1 MALLGVVNR
10 AFRNI
15 SRRKIRALLVIIA
28 LGFSLAIMISIPAGI
43 AANQNATQAL
53 TSNMSNAIAQTEA
66 SLNNTIAQTEASIN
80 QTLTQVDCSL
90 TPSAPSGFGFTTGN
104 FTPGDFTPGQF
115 DPRTANF
122 TQRDPGQFGGG
133 FTPGEFG
140 AGQFGGGGSNPMNET
155 YYSDLSNITGVA
167 AVASILQA
175 SEGHNVTV
183 SDRFGPG
190 GQTLA
195 SNRNFTRLVADYII
209 EGIPLTSDLINN
221 YPILPTNITAGRN
234 LQAGESG
241 VVLLSENNSAY
252 FGVGVGDTV
261 TILGQ
266 NFEVIGI
273 HGTSGVSDTQ
283 TLYMNLSDA
292 QALTNNTGYVT
303 TLHVFADNAADVT
316 SIASAISTLHPE
328 LDVTT
333 AQQRLEQLQTLQ
345 ATYQTQLANA
355 ESTYNTQ
362 VQNAQATMNQ
372 TQNQA
377 FEEIIV
383 ALVATSLIVLFVM
396 LYTVRERTK
405 EIGTLKAIGFSNRSV
420 MSQFMLEGV
429 LLSVI
434 AGAVAIVIG
443 TVAAPFL
450 SSVLLPTVSSSVNL
464 FGGGGSAFRLGTA
477 TTATATSTVSVSPEL
492 MILTFGAAI
501 ALGAVGSLYP
511 AWRAAKTRPAEAM
524 RYE

>member
-1 MALLGVVNR
+1 LGVVNR

-43 AANQNATQAL
+43 TANQNATQAL
-53 TSNMSNAIAQTEA
+53 TSNMSDAIAQTEA
-66 SLNNTIAQTEASIN
+66 NLNSTILQTEISIN
-80 QTLTQVDCSL
+80 QTLTQIDCSL
-90 TPSAPSGFGFTTGN
+90 TPSAPSGFGFSTGN
-104 FTPGDFTPGQF
+104 LTAGNFPPGLFASGNSSF
-115 DPRTANF
+115 I
-122 TQRDPGQFGGG
+122 QRDPGQFGGG
-133 FTPGEFG
+133 FTAGAFG
-140 AGQFGGGGSNPMNET
+140 AGPFGGGGSNPMNET
-155 YYSDLSNITGVA
+155 YYSDLSNLTGVA
-167 AVASILQA
+167 AVAPVLQA
-175 SEGHNVTV
+175 TEGHNVTV
-183 SDRFGPG
+183 SARIGYGGNQMFGG
-190 GQTLA
+190 D
-195 SNRNFTRLVADYII
+195 RNFTRLVADYII
-209 EGIPLTSDLINN
+209 EGIPLTSDLVNN

-234 LQAGESG
+234 LQAGDSG

-252 FGVGVGDTV
+252 FGVSVGETV

-266 NFEVIGI
+266 NFQVIGI
-273 HGTSGVSDTQ
+273 HGTSAVSDKQ

-316 SIASAISTLHPE
+316 SVASAVSVLHPE

-345 ATYQTQLANA
+345 STYQTQLTTAQ
-355 ESTYNTQ
+355 STYNTQ
-362 VQNAQATMNQ
+362 LQSAQATMNQ
-372 TQNQA
+372 TQTQA

-420 MSQFMLEGV
+420 MTQFMLEGV
-429 LLSVI
+429 LLSVL
-434 AGAVAIVIG
+434 AGGVAIVIG

-450 SSVLLPTVSSSVNL
+450 SSVLLPTVSSNVNI
-464 FGGGGSAFRLGTA
+464 FGGGGNAFRLGT
-477 TTATATSTVSVSPEL
+477 TTAVNAASTVSVSPEL
-492 MILTFGAAI
+492 MLFAFGAAV

-511 AWRAAKTRPAEAM
+511 AWRAARTRPAEAM